1 MEKWR
6 NDAQPEKLEDA
17 TAADELPEGEDDG
30 DSAETDSIEE
40 RWARIGVFPTVN
52 DKPPHGRRPDADHT
66 VSLRTDSV
74 RATLPHKDRPP
85 ATRDEQA
92 SAPQDADRS
101 APLRDRRTPAPRE
114 ADRTTALRREEP
126 MDTPR
131 DAAGTGSPRGERT
144 SGASAARPGRAD
156 APRVAATA
164 FPDEDASSPREAR
177 DADRLAPLRDRRT
190 PAPREADRTTAL
202 RREEPVDTPR
212 DAAGTGSPRGE
223 RTSGASA
230 ARPGR
235 ADAPRDAATASP
247 DEDASSPRE
256 ARDADRS
263 APLRDRR
270 TPAPREADRTTA
282 LRREEPMDTP
292 RDAAGTG
299 SPRGERTSGASA
311 ARPGRADAPRDAAT
325 AFPDE
330 DAPSPRDARD
340 AETPRGERAPG
351 QRNVDRTAPS
361 CGEQADGPSTSR
373 GDRADAGRVTPPRDA
388 DRPAALLHK
397 EAADAPHGE
406 RAAGARDAGPVA
418 KSPDGEQTTVLRS
431 PRAGA
436 KSPWSASSAD
446 ADAAVGATV
455 RDPWQEEPS
464 GEAVA
469 ATHDPHEVTVQLD
482 AVQFKDGVLRRAPAR
497 PNAAQEGSDGPV
509 FVDESGRRSRRYRRI
524 GMSIGLLCA
533 GYAVVIVATLLSG
546 TSDAPWLPVPGQQQ
560 EQKPAGKVETT
571 PKPGET
577 AATPG
582 AGTSLLP
589 GGPPSPGAPTLPK
602 PGASM
607 AGPGATAAP
616 DRPGAT
622 ADPKP
627 SQTGKTQKPGTGPGD
642 GPTTQAPAETP
653 TTAPADPP
661 PPVDDPTPGP
671 TAPTDGGAGGTGADT
686 NAAAPARPVAAEG
699 PDAEPEPSAPPA
711 APSPEYVL

>member
-85 ATRDEQA
+85 ATRGEQA

-114 ADRTTALRREEP
+114 ADRTTALLREEP
-126 MDTPR
+126 VDTPR
-131 DAAGTGSPRGERT
+131 GAAGSARGERT
-144 SGASAARPGRAD
+144 SGASAGRPGRAD
-156 APRVAATA
+156 APRDAATA
-164 FPDEDASSPREAR
+164 FPDEDASSPR
-177 DADRLAPLRDRRT
+177 D
-190 PAPREADRTTAL
+190 
-202 RREEPVDTPR
+202 
-212 DAAGTGSPRGE
+212 
-223 RTSGASA
+223 
-230 ARPGR
+230 
-235 ADAPRDAATASP
+235 
-247 DEDASSPRE
+247 

-270 TPAPREADRTTA
+270 TPAPREADRTTG
-282 LRREEPMDTP
+282 LLHKEPADTP

-299 SPRGERTSGASA
+299 SPRGERTSGVSA

-325 AFPDE
+325 ASHDE

-589 GGPPSPGAPTLPK
+589 GGPPSPGAPTLPE

-686 NAAAPARPVAAEG
+686 NAAAPARPVAAES